1 MTLDTYKNIFRR
13 MILFVHHEYN
23 IHTEQEIRDFAITDI
38 LNIVFH
44 SPGPQLLV
52 DPVQHG
58 PLLGS
63 AVSRRQQDDPPLPTW
78 TRIFGVPLVFIIL
91 IEDAERH
98 DKFSLPAVAADGYQG
113 VLNTSSFT
121 DMLYCF
127 IDIIHYSKGSVPVP
141 PL

>member
-63 AVSRRQQDDPPLPTW
+63 AVSRRQQDDPPLPAW
-78 TRIFGVPLVFIIL
+78 ARIFGVTLSFIVF

-98 DKFSLPAVAADGYQG
+98 DELPLPPVAAHCDQG
-113 VLNTSSFT
+113 ILNASCFF
-121 DMLYCF
+121 DMFYSF
-127 IDIIHYSKGSVPVP
+127 IDII
-141 PL
+141 